1 MQSDKYK
8 IDLPATI
15 GKILPFYMRGRKLS
29 LLLEAI
35 LNPIGMLHD
44 AWVRW
49 SEEQI
54 IDASMTSQPL
64 AIAWYLKHKL
74 YDHLI
79 NKGDEFLVKNGIDS
93 PTSILFTERESF
105 KSDEY
110 SQHVYCMNE
119 DMDVLTMTVMTSV
132 EVIDD
137 NINFAII
144 APEIK
149 ETSMYDEEDYKHEIT
164 RIVNGYNTS
173 FKTYQIIIQ

>member
-1 MQSDKYK
+1 MSDKYK

-15 GKILPFYMRGRKLS
+15 GKVLPFYMRGKKLS

-35 LNPIGMLHD
+35 LNPLGMLHD
-44 AWVRW
+44 AWVKWADER
-49 SEEQI
+49 I
-54 IDASMTSQPL
+54 IDASITSQPL
-64 AIAWYLKHKL
+64 AIEWYLKHKL
-74 YDHLI
+74 YDHFI
-79 NKGDEFLVKNGIDS
+79 NKGDEFVVKNGIDS
-93 PTSILFTERESF
+93 PTSILFTEQESF

-110 SQHVYCMNE
+110 SQHIYCMDENME
-119 DMDVLTMTVMTSV
+119 VLTMTVMTRAESV
-132 EVIDD
+132 DD

-164 RIVNGYNTS
+164 RIVNKYNTS

>member
-8 IDLPATI
+8 VDLSATI
-15 GKILPFYMRGRKLS
+15 GKVLPFYMRGRKVS
-29 LLLEAI
+29 LFLEAI
-35 LNPIGMLHD
+35 LKPIEMLHE

-49 SEEQI
+49 SEERI
-54 IDASMTSQPL
+54 IDTSMTSQPL

-79 NKGDEFLVKNGIDS
+79 NKSDEFLVKNGIDS
-93 PTSILFTERESF
+93 PTSILFTESESF

-110 SQHVYCMNE
+110 SQHVYCMDENME
-119 DMDVLTMTVMTSV
+119 VLTMTVMTKV

-144 APEIK
+144 APEVK
-149 ETSMYDEEDYKHEIT
+149 ETSMYDEDDYKHEIT
-164 RIVNGYNTS
+164 RLVNNYNTS